1 MNHFLQTKRIGFSL
15 WKKEN
20 LNLAKTLWG
29 NRDVTNYLTADG
41 IMTEGEIRNRLLLES
56 NNIKHTGFLKQATMN
71 SSDAA
76 AFAPM
81 TRK

>member
-41 IMTEGEIRNRLLLES
+41 IMDRRRN
-56 NNIKHTGFLKQATMN
+56 KKPF
-71 SSDAA
+71 AA
-76 AFAPM
+76 GNR
-81 TRK
+81 TI

>member
-41 IMTEGEIRNRLLLES
+41 IMTEGEIRNR
-56 NNIKHTGFLKQATMN
+56 F
-71 SSDAA
+71 
-76 AFAPM
+76 FAGNR
-81 TRK
+81 TI